1 MSARQIDPKTER
13 AMGAYWQLRRAA
25 ESVGHL
31 LNQQLTA
38 FGVTAGQ
45 FRVLEA
51 LLLNGPMRQDKLA
64 REIYLDART
73 VRYITTDLEKQ
84 VFLVK
89 RQDEEDGRYPMV
101 HLTPQGRALVSK
113 IFPHQAKLIR
123 AQMIALGA
131 REQGMLKRLCSK
143 LADGDMKRFLSEIT
157 MVEEAEVGD

>member
-1 MSARQIDPKTER
+1 MERMDPKTEA
-13 AMGAYWQLRRAA
+13 AMEAYRQLRRAA
-25 ESVGHL
+25 ESVGDL
-31 LNQQLTA
+31 LNRQVTR
-38 FGVTAGQ
+38 FGVTPAQ

-51 LLLNGPMRQDKLA
+51 LLLNGPLRQDRLA
-64 REIYLDART
+64 RQIFMNLRR
-73 VRYITTDLEKQ
+73 VRYVTADLEKQ

-101 HLTPQGRALVSK
+101 HLTPQGRALITK

-131 REQGMLKRLCSK
+131 GEQRMLKRLCTK

-157 MVEEAEVGD
+157 MVEGF